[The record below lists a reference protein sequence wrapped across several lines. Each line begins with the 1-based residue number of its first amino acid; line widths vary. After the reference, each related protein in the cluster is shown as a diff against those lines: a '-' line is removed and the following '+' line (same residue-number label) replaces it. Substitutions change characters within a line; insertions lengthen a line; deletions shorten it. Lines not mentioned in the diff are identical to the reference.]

1 MQRNIS
7 VSREE
12 IFHQV
17 KLSGQIPN
25 LIEGVVTRKII
36 ESAAAEAG
44 IKVEVEELQEA
55 ADTFRLVGQLHSTD
69 DTWSWLKTNL
79 LSLDDFEELIQ
90 INVLSQKLA
99 EHLFEEQVESFFYEN
114 QLDYAGVVMYEVVLE
129 DGDLAMELFYALSEG
144 EVSFHEI
151 ARQYIQDL
159 SLRRAGGY
167 RGIMRRK
174 DLRPEISSTVFAAT
188 PPQILKPIVTS
199 KGKHLIWV
207 EEIIQPQLDEE
218 LRDQILSDLFS
229 EWLKQQIEQVKIAI
243 PLPEEKK
250 TEFVA

>member
-17 KLSGQIPN
+17 KLSGQIPT

-36 ESAAAEAG
+36 ESAAAETG

-55 ADTFRLVGQLHSTD
+55 ADAFRLVGKLHSTD

-99 EHLFEEQVESFFYEN
+99 EHLFEEQVDSFFYEN
-114 QLDYAGVVMYEVVLE
+114 QLNYAGAVMYEVVLE

-151 ARQYIQDL
+151 ARQYIQEL

-167 RGIMRRK
+167 RGIMRRE
-174 DLRPEISSTVFAAT
+174 DLRPEISSAVFAAT
-188 PPQILKPIVTS
+188 PPQILKPIATS

-229 EWLKQQIEQVKIAI
+229 EWLKQQIEQVKITI
-243 PLPEEKK
+243 SLPEEKK

>member
-17 KLSGQIPN
+17 KLSGQIPK

-36 ESAAAEAG
+36 ESAAAEAD

-55 ADTFRLVGQLHSTD
+55 ADIFRLAGQLHSTD
-69 DTWSWLKTNL
+69 DTWSWLKKNL

-218 LRDQILSDLFS
+218 LRDQILSYLFS

>member
-17 KLSGQIPN
+17 KLSGQIPK

-36 ESAAAEAG
+36 ESAAAEAD

-55 ADTFRLVGQLHSTD
+55 ADIFRLAGQLHSTD

-218 LRDQILSDLFS
+218 LRDQILSYLFS

>member
-36 ESAAAEAG
+36 ESAAAEAD

-55 ADTFRLVGQLHSTD
+55 ADIFRLAGQLHSTD
-69 DTWSWLKTNL
+69 DTWSWLKKNL

-218 LRDQILSDLFS
+218 LRDQILSYLFS